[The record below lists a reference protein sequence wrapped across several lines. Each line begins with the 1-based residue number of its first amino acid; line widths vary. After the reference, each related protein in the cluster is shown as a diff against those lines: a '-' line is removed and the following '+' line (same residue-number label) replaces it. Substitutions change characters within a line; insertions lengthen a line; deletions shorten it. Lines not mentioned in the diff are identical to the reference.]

1 MASVAGEGG
10 GKDMER
16 PEGFHVSPRGERG
29 IFQGTLK
36 LGELFRNLN
45 PFLKP
50 WRLLAPVGCCC
61 SQAEYREMGTGSQG
75 SRGTDGMGWK
85 GLNNAEPCRCAAAA
99 ENRLPSNPALNR
111 F

>member
-10 GKDMER
+10 GRDMER

-29 IFQGTLK
+29 ISQGTLK
-36 LGELFRNLN
+36 LGELFGNLN

-50 WRLLAPVGCCC
+50 WRLLAPAGCSC
-61 SQAEYREMGTGSQG
+61 SQAECREMGTGSWG
-75 SRGTDGMGWK
+75 SPGRDRMDRK
-85 GLNNAEPCRCAAAA
+85 GLNNAEPRHCAMVA